1 MINIKREKRKCILLS
16 NEVAH
21 CLGWWKPKKGIL
33 NREKMVFNLIYNLKD
48 YTHIGIVKKEMMDP
62 DVLAIIFKFWFS
74 WCLTLVV
81 LICLFVL
88 ISRVYVVICLFR
100 TFNKLSNK

>member
-1 MINIKREKRKCILLS
+1 MVCCECWRWFFESSPIDEPIKLINIKREKRKCILLS

-48 YTHIGIVKKEMMDP
+48 YTHIGIVLERNDGP
-62 DVLAIIFKFWFS
+62 RCFGNYFQIQV
-74 WCLTLVV
+74 
-81 LICLFVL
+81 
-88 ISRVYVVICLFR
+88 
-100 TFNKLSNK
+100 

>member
-1 MINIKREKRKCILLS
+1 
-16 NEVAH
+16 
-21 CLGWWKPKKGIL
+21 
-33 NREKMVFNLIYNLKD
+33 MVFNLIYNLKD
-48 YTHIGIVKKEMMDP
+48 YTHIGIVKEEMMDP

-88 ISRVYVVICLFR
+88 ISRVYVVICLFC